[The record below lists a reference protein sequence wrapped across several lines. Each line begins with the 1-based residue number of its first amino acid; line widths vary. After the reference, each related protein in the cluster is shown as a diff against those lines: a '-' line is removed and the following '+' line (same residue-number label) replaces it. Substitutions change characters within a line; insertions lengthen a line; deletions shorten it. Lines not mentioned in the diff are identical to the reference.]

1 MKREEYILLEEID
14 QLSLVLSDG
23 ILLSQNRINEEKVF
37 VYEMGDF
44 YVILTFDTTTDELK
58 SLVTCLDC
66 TEYLVDFPE
75 KEKFFDPASRPN
87 IY

>member
-1 MKREEYILLEEID
+1 MNREDFILLEEIE

-23 ILLSQNRINEEKVF
+23 ILLSQKRTPDEKIF
-37 VYEMGDF
+37 IYEMGEF
-44 YVILTFDTTTDELK
+44 YVILSFESLTDELK
-58 SLVTCLDC
+58 SCTSSLDC
-66 TEYLVDFPE
+66 SEFLVNFPE

>member
-1 MKREEYILLEEID
+1 MNREEYILLEEID

-23 ILLSQNRINEEKVF
+23 ILLSQNRNKEEKLF
-37 VYEMGDF
+37 VYELGDF
-44 YVILTFDTTTDELK
+44 YIILTFDTATDELK
-58 SLVTCLDC
+58 SLVTCMDC

>member
-1 MKREEYILLEEID
+1 MNREDFILLEEIE
-14 QLSLVLSDG
+14 QLSMVLSDG
-23 ILLSQNRINEEKVF
+23 ILLSQNRTNEVKVF
-37 VYEMGDF
+37 IYEMGDF
-44 YVILTFDTTTDELK
+44 YVVMSFDTATDELK

-66 TEYLVDFPE
+66 SDYLVDFPE

>member
-1 MKREEYILLEEID
+1 MNREEFILLEEIE

-23 ILLSQNRINEEKVF
+23 ILLSQNRTNEKKLF
-37 VYEMGDF
+37 VYEMGEF
-44 YVILTFDTTTDELK
+44 YVILTFDSSTDELK
-58 SLVTCLDC
+58 GLVTCLDC
-66 TEYLVDFPE
+66 SEYLEDFPE